1 MSKPTSA
8 FVVQII
14 PAHSEEPPGLHTL
27 ETLMQSLTLPEAT
40 VGLELVWRSQGPQV
54 FLRAGSE
61 TALQQMTHALQACY
75 PQAQVRRV
83 APDDDPLHLREHE
96 AATALELRVQGAA
109 YERLRAWPST
119 SWRSPQD
126 DPMFT
131 LLSAGAG
138 LPARVRLVSQLVL
151 TPLPPT
157 WRRRYTRLALEH
169 PAEQERERRR
179 SQLASARTSRDPG
192 WGRIVGMGLLVL
204 LLSLWQAGQ
213 LERFVPAWVFVAL
226 GALLRGQPPQVTS
239 EQRVS
244 VIGAAVLL
252 GIVVALLA
260 AISRLIAH
268 ALQGTPTLYDPK
280 QIAEKLSKS
289 AYRGCM
295 RLVAMETLAPASRS
309 SFPPAPRRRSHSLLG
324 GLSHWPLQ
332 FVPRWLFKSYYT
344 LFRMVDVPGLAQ
356 RVTALGWMVLSTW
369 RSHHQRRTMHRDLL
383 ALLVA
388 AYGQYQT
395 ATLRLHP
402 RRLSRGQ
409 TRRWLAPSK
418 WTAGIRQ
425 ARWVLTAE
433 EVALLWHPL
442 SLAVPGMEQR
452 QERMILA
459 PASVTRG
466 AGWKVGI
473 SEQAGMQA
481 EVFYPDAALRQHA
494 FVVGRTG
501 KGKSTLFHH
510 LALAQLDQR
519 QEQRVMPGLC
529 VIEPHG
535 DLIAALLRT
544 LPAHLSEEVILLDL
558 ANRETPAGLN
568 LLDVSSFWRSP
579 SRGEVER
586 EVRVSAALMTLRSIW
601 ASSWGSRIENVMRY
615 SLNTLMQ
622 ANLTLLSHNPMQG
635 AMQQYSLLDIVP
647 LLQLSAFRRR
657 VLDLV
662 TDPFVHEWWHTYYE
676 RLDTLHQQDIIT
688 PILTKISAYA
698 SSSTA
703 RRIIGQPCSTLDFD
717 ALIATSGLLLVNT
730 AAGQV
735 GADVSGLLGA
745 TLLSL
750 FTASLARQFALPEA
764 EVRPFLTLVDEFH
777 SYPVDY
783 GYLLTGLRKAGLS
796 LVLAA
801 QSLAQLDHFDPT
813 LRQTVLGNSEQ
824 KFLFTLA
831 GEDAFLLRHDLSSL
845 RPEDVVALPDYTC
858 YALWS
863 QNRHRLPPFSFQ
875 LARPPVGDE
884 EQERQIRTWSALR
897 DGRPQALVDDL
908 LTQAHALHHPAP
920 PTRRAGGGTPP
931 PKPVAHGAA
940 AHPPLHAS
948 ASSTPCSEPS
958 VVGGARVEAGA
969 ASTTHHKRARTRKQ
983 PFSTGN
989 GSRATPGSSE
999 SLLQAQQSPTEAERL
1014 PPPLL
1019 P

>member
-1 MSKPTSA
+1 MTASLL
-8 FVVQII
+8 VQVI
-14 PAHSEEPPGLHTL
+14 PPQSTEPLSLHVL
-27 ETLMQSLTLPEAT
+27 ETLMQSLALPGAT
-40 VGLELVWRSQGPQV
+40 VGLEVVLRSQGPQV
-54 FLRAGSE
+54 FLRADSE
-61 TALQQMTHALQACY
+61 SALRQMTHALQACY

-83 APDDDPLHLREHE
+83 TPDDDPLHLREHE
-96 AATALELRVQGAA
+96 AATALELRVRGAA
-109 YERLRAWPST
+109 YDRLRAWPNT

-126 DPMFT
+126 DPMFS
-131 LLSAGAG
+131 LLSAGASM
-138 LPARVRLVSQLVL
+138 PTEVRLVSQLAL
-151 TPLPPT
+151 TPLSPT
-157 WRRRYTRLALEH
+157 WRRPYTRLALEH

-179 SQLASARTSRDPG
+179 NQFANARTGRDPG
-192 WGRIVGMGLLVL
+192 WSRILGMGLLVL

-213 LERFVPAWVFVAL
+213 LERFVPAWIFVAL
-226 GALLRGQPPQVTS
+226 GAVLRGQTPQMTN
-239 EQRVS
+239 EQRLHL
-244 VIGAAVLL
+244 IGAAVLL
-252 GIVVALLA
+252 GVVVALLA
-260 AISRLIAH
+260 TISRLIARVV
-268 ALQGTPTLYDPK
+268 QGTPPLYDPK
-280 QIAEKLSKS
+280 QIAEKLSKN
-289 AYRGCM
+289 AYRGRV
-295 RLVAMETLAPASRS
+295 RLVVMQTLAPLSKS
-309 SFPPAPRRRSHSLLG
+309 SFPLAPGRTRSHPLLG
-324 GLSHWPLQ
+324 VLNRWLVRC
-332 FVPRWLFKSYYT
+332 VPRWLFMSYYT
-344 LFRMVDVPGLAQ
+344 VLRVMDAPELA
-356 RVTALGWMVLSTW
+356 RHISTLAWKALHTW
-369 RSHHQRRTMHRDLL
+369 KSHHQRYMMHRDLL
-383 ALLVA
+383 ALLVG

-395 ATLRLHP
+395 ATVRLHP
-402 RRLSRGQ
+402 HRLLRGQ
-409 TRRWLAPSK
+409 TRRWLAPSR
-418 WTAGIRQ
+418 WTDGIRQ

-442 SLAVPGMEQR
+442 SLAAPGLEQR
-452 QERMILA
+452 QERTILA
-459 PASVTRG
+459 PGSVTSG

-473 SEQAGMQA
+473 SEQAGRQV
-481 EVFYPDAALRQHA
+481 EVFYPFEALRQHA
-494 FVVGRTG
+494 FVAGRTG

-510 LALAQLDQR
+510 LALAQLDQH
-519 QEQRVMPGLC
+519 QGQRTMPGLC

-535 DLIAALLRT
+535 DLISALLRT
-544 LPAHLSEEVILLDL
+544 LPAHLAEEVTLIDL

-579 SRGEVER
+579 SRGEVEKEMR
-586 EVRVSAALMTLRSIW
+586 ISATLMTLRSIW
-601 ASSWGSRIENVMRY
+601 DSSWGSRIENVMRY

-622 ANLTLLSHNPMQG
+622 ANLTLLSQNNMQG

-662 TDPFVHEWWHTYYE
+662 ADPFVHEWWRTFYE

-688 PILTKISAYA
+688 PVLTKISAYA

-703 RRIIGQPCSTLDFD
+703 RRIIGQPCSTLDLD
-717 ALIATSGLLLVNT
+717 TLVASSGILLVNT

-750 FTASLARQFALPEA
+750 FTASLVRQFALPEA

-813 LRQTVLGNSEQ
+813 LRQTALGNSEQ

-831 GEDAFLLRHDLSSL
+831 GEDAFLLRHDLSSIG
-845 RPEDVVALPDYTC
+845 PEDVVALPDYAC

-863 QNRHRLPPFSFQ
+863 QQHRRLPLFSFQ
-875 LARPPVGDE
+875 LARPPQGDE

-908 LTQAHALHHPAP
+908 LTQAHALHHPNP

-931 PKPVAHGAA
+931 PKPVARGAA
-940 AHPPLHAS
+940 TRPPLRTPSSIAPRS
-948 ASSTPCSEPS
+948 APP
-958 VVGGARVEAGA
+958 VVGGAGVAGPMHSKRV
-969 ASTTHHKRARTRKQ
+969 RTRKQ
-983 PFSTGN
+983 SSDANGGN
-989 GSRATPGSSE
+989 TFASPGSSE
-999 SLLQAQQSPTEAERL
+999 PLLQQTSPSSSETERT